1 MKTEEEIRKEIEKSK
16 IYLNY
21 WKENLTRDKAYKE
34 LNQIPNDEKAIILW
48 ENYIAGLEFALVKE
62 EKNA

>member
-21 WKENLTRDKAYKE
+21 WKENLTRDKAYDE

-48 ENYIAGLEFALVKE
+48 ENYIAGLKFALVE
-62 EKNA
+62 EE